1 MNKEGAMKRVDY
13 KNNKGFTLVE
23 IIIVLLVIGLIGLA
37 VYPVL
42 SSATNI
48 FFNVRD
54 TTDIGADA
62 VNFFEYMDQKMQD
75 NAVMVSTGNYTFT
88 FRSGADTYQV
98 LLADYPGGTAPY
110 DLVITKNG
118 AGQNILLK
126 NVAGS
131 GGVPAFDLRYLDR
144 DGEIASVTGNIK
156 TIEAIVTFAAIY
168 VDRKFSFAW
177 SLGKTITELP

>member
-1 MNKEGAMKRVDY
+1 
-13 KNNKGFTLVE
+13 
-23 IIIVLLVIGLIGLA
+23 
-37 VYPVL
+37 
-42 SSATNI
+42 
-48 FFNVRD
+48 
-54 TTDIGADA
+54 
-62 VNFFEYMDQKMQD
+62 MQD